1 MINQTKGEMPLPVE
15 MGLASSI
22 IVFPKS
28 KIKVL
33 IQEIHS
39 LQGYKFKTMCQLNK
53 FSKLIKEM
61 ARYIL
66 VLMALPKKPF

>member
-1 MINQTKGEMPLPVE
+1 MLNQTKGEMLLPEE
-15 MGLASSI
+15 MGSASI